1 MDGTQKKSKFPKFEF
16 IPPSLE
22 EESESDSQPPI
33 AIITQESQEK
43 ESNEESQPWPKEDG
57 FLPASILLSVNGGA
71 TYRPLG
77 FNFIVY
83 KSSMSSLEC
92 SHDLTMSTGGLEL
105 QVGLKGSVR
114 SIATEE
120 EEEKGEEEKGEEG
133 EEEGEKGE
141 EDGDVGEGEEETKEG
156 EDGGDG
162 FGLGLKKIDVDVT
175 STKWLFPSKE
185 IKIRFKGGSTEGGN
199 LIDESV
205 QGVYDDDTG
214 SITCV
219 VPAMKTATE
228 WFQWVK
234 LEKAKDPEEVAAA
247 AAEAAA
253 TAAAAAADGEEP
265 AEASVVVPRRPSMVD
280 VDLLLAMDGV
290 TYEKI
295 GTITM
300 MPPPVIDSIV
310 TEEEGASPGSQLT
323 IVGSGFGV
331 DGTSVNI
338 LVSHISSGNDF
349 SCKGKVVDGEG
360 GEGDTQS
367 IIFEAPAKLL
377 LEADMDEISYH
388 CLVEISLDGTTLTD
402 WGTTFVMAPA
412 PPAE

>member
-1 MDGTQKKSKFPKFEF
+1 MDGTQKKSKFPKFDF

-22 EESESDSQPPI
+22 EESESDSQPI

-77 FNFIVY
+77 FNFVVY

-114 SIATEE
+114 SIAMGE
-120 EEEKGEEEKGEEG
+120 EEEKGEEG

-141 EDGDVGEGEEETKEG
+141 EDGDVRNGEEETKEG

-175 STKWLFPSKE
+175 STKWLFPSKA

-205 QGVYDDDTG
+205 QGVYDDDMG

-228 WFQWVK
+228 WFEWVK

-247 AAEAAA
+247 AAKAAE
-253 TAAAAAADGEEP
+253 TSAAADGEEP

-331 DGTSVNI
+331 DGTSVHI

-349 SCKGKVVDGEG
+349 SCKGKVVDGED